1 MTKKILA
8 IDKDNFL
15 VNIFKA
21 KFEELGFDF
30 VEAHDTKE
38 GINNF
43 HEDNTDLLIAE
54 VLLDRMNEMDML
66 REIKKDY
73 PDLPIIIFSELG
85 QESDIEEAQSIRVS
99 DYFIKSKSTVDQVV
113 ERSKKILK

>member
-1 MTKKILA
+1 
-8 IDKDNFL
+8 
-15 VNIFKA
+15 
-21 KFEELGFDF
+21 
-30 VEAHDTKE
+30 
-38 GINNF
+38 
-43 HEDNTDLLIAE
+43 
-54 VLLDRMNEMDML
+54 ML